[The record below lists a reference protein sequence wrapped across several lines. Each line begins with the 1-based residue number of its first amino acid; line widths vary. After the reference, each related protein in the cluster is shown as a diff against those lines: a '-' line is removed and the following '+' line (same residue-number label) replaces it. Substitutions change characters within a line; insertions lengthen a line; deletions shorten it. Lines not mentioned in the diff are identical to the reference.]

1 MLKSEKPQENE
12 EGSTAMT
19 IKEIEEIKK
28 KEKARQQ
35 RNVIIHSINKFHL
48 SINSINQPIM
58 AINRRHEKP
67 KKAESAMQSFIIN
80 PPPFYQYNQSIK

>member
-80 PPPFYQYNQSIK
+80 PQPFYQCNQSMQ

>member
-35 RNVIIHSINKFHL
+35 RNVIFHSINQFHL
-48 SINSINQPIM
+48 SINSIS
-58 AINRRHEKP
+58 H
-67 KKAESAMQSFIIN
+67 SAN
-80 PPPFYQYNQSIK
+80 NGNQSKT